1 MIVSCQYHDLTGIIA
16 RFRLN
21 KYAVSRDIEKAFSQI
36 EIDENDRDVT
46 RFFFIKR
53 FEQPEQPTF

>member
-1 MIVSCQYHDLTGIIA
+1 MSVPPKINDLTGIIT